1 MQTLKK
7 IEIQTFVTIAI
18 NLTSLKKKKNTQ
30 NLLIYFFFFLT
41 TSGPNCGTWDLP
53 LWFTDSLAVAHG
65 IRCSTICGILV
76 LQSGIKST
84 SPVLQ
89 GGFLTTGAPGKSLDL
104 FI

>member
-1 MQTLKK
+1 MQNLKK

-18 NLTSLKKKKNTQ
+18 NLTSLKKKKKHTEFT
-30 NLLIYFFFFLT
+30 NLLFFFLT

-84 SPVLQ
+84 SPVL
-89 GGFLTTGAPGKSLDL
+89 
-104 FI
+104 